1 MILVIEKL
9 KNDNIEQKQ
18 KQIALKLTIDQQNNK
33 LDQMHSINI
42 ELTNKI
48 KIKEVELNNLFLTYE
63 NYKEKIEKELEFL
76 NTRLNL
82 KLEKIN
88 TICKKH

>member
-1 MILVIEKL
+1 
-9 KNDNIEQKQ
+9 
-18 KQIALKLTIDQQNNK
+18 
-33 LDQMHSINI
+33 
-42 ELTNKI
+42 
-48 KIKEVELNNLFLTYE
+48 VELNNLLLTYE